1 MKELKITD
9 VRVNPGDAAFLVDDG
24 ETAILYDTGFAFTG
38 FAVAEKI
45 KEILGERKLDY
56 IFLTHSHYDHALG
69 SAYVSKHFKNAKVV
83 AGEYAAKIFAKPT
96 ARAVMRSLEEK
107 IASECGVTGYEDL
120 IDDLKVDITVKDGD
134 IINTGSMS
142 FVAISLP
149 GHTKCSVG
157 YYCPERKLLLS
168 CETIGVY
175 NGQDDVV
182 PSYLV
187 GYKMTLDSISKVE
200 KLDTESILVP
210 HFGLIEGEKTK
221 FYLKKARE
229 SAQTTACEIVQML
242 KCGKSKEQI
251 CEYFKNKFYK
261 GYIKEIYPIAAMK
274 LNTGIMID
282 LLESELLEKD
292 NI

>member
-9 VRVNPGDAAFLVDDG
+9 VRVNPGDAAFLIDDG
-24 ETAILYDTGFAFTG
+24 QTAILYDTGFAFTG

-45 KEILGERKLDY
+45 KEILGERELDY

-69 SAYVSKHFKNAKVV
+69 SAYVSKYFKGTKVV

-142 FVAISLP
+142 FVVYELS

-210 HFGLIEGEKTK
+210 HFGLIEGEKTR

-229 SAQTTACEIVQML
+229 SAQATACEIVQML

-261 GYIKEIYPIAAMK
+261 GYIKEIYPIDAMK